1 MKNIF
6 YDRLIH
12 FMAGIGIAGIFFLC
26 SCDPIKRHQKLVEK
40 YPYVHTQD
48 TVVFRDTIRLI
59 VPKVQVDTIVSYR
72 DLKDTIVIEKD
83 RLKIKMYAVRD
94 SIFVTG
100 SCDTVF
106 VEKEVIRKVPVVHTA
121 VKNGWETF
129 GRTFAWVLGMIVL
142 ILIMAYLILRKN
154 EK

>member
-1 MKNIF
+1 
-6 YDRLIH
+6 
-12 FMAGIGIAGIFFLC
+12 MAGIGIAGIFFLC

-48 TVVFRDTIRLI
+48 TITFRDTIRLI

-100 SCDTVF
+100 SCDTVY

-129 GRTFAWVLGMIVL
+129 AKVVGWAL
-142 ILIMAYLILRKN
+142 ILLLSILILVYLIKKEN

>member
-1 MKNIF
+1 
-6 YDRLIH
+6 
-12 FMAGIGIAGIFFLC
+12 MAGIGIAGIFFLC